1 MRTLNDTFGRRDF
14 LLQGAAGAAGLTLA
28 SALPGHATP
37 PKKLKYGVAGSGN
50 RSRNGHLP
58 MLLNYLPEVEVV
70 ALCDITPDAL
80 AGGLRVCGGSTAGY
94 NDYDRMLAEHP
105 ELDAVVVIVPNF
117 LHADF
122 TVRAL
127 EAGKHVLVEK
137 PIATHLADAHR
148 MIEAARQKNLVLQ
161 VGLQSRYSSAFHR
174 MAELIRQRAIGD
186 LEVVVASLFRGD
198 WNPRSWKYPDPKTG
212 EKTNWRFLTFTAGSS
227 LLEDGIHELD
237 VIRWLVGADPRRIQA
252 QGGNCVYKDRQ
263 TIDNAQLLVDFS
275 TGVHLTFAF
284 SIFTPNA
291 HEPGI
296 KRFFGSEGEMYLEEQ
311 SAGQDIVIHRYQG
324 ETERVFVPYRTSEED
339 TFWRG
344 GPGNGDF
351 DIETYR
357 QHKAFAQSIM
367 TGTPPFADGLV
378 GRDAIHVPLA
388 AEKSLRSGRVVGWED
403 DDKG

>member
-1 MRTLNDTFGRRDF
+1 MPNDTFGRRNF
-14 LLQGAAGAAGLTLA
+14 LLQGVAGAAGLSVA
-28 SALPGHATP
+28 SALAGRTTP
-37 PKKLKYGVAGSGN
+37 SKKLTYGVVGSGN

-58 MLLNYLPEVEVV
+58 MLRNYLPEVEIV

-80 AGGLRVCGGSTAGY
+80 AGGLRVCGGTTAGY
-94 NDYDRMLAEHP
+94 SDYDRMLAEHP
-105 ELDAVVVIVPNF
+105 ELDGVVVIVPNF

-122 TVRAL
+122 TLRAL

-137 PIATHLADAHR
+137 PMATHVADARR
-148 MIEAARQKNLVLQ
+148 MIEAARHKNLILQ

-174 MAELIRQRAIGD
+174 MAEMIRQRTIGD
-186 LEVVVASLFRGD
+186 LEVVVGSLFRED
-198 WNPRSWKYPDPKTG
+198 WNPRSWNYTDPKTG

-237 VIRWLVGADPRRIQA
+237 VMRWLVGADPRRIQA

-263 TIDNAQLLVDFS
+263 TIDNAQLLVEFS
-275 TGVHLTFAF
+275 NGVRLTFAF
-284 SIFTPNA
+284 SIFTPNV
-291 HEPGI
+291 HDPGI

-311 SAGQDIVIHRYQG
+311 SAGQDIVIRRYRG
-324 ETERVFVPYRTSEED
+324 EIERVYVPYRTPDED
-339 TFWRG
+339 KFWRG

-367 TGTPPFADGLV
+367 TGTAPFADGIV
-378 GRDAIHVPLA
+378 GRDAIHLPLA
-388 AEKSLRSGRVVGWED
+388 AEQSLRGGRVVAWADED
-403 DDKG
+403 